1 MKSKVILSSPSKERL
16 IKLLNTHFYSTSYS
30 INEECLV
37 TWKGGVLKEDL
48 IYKVKRGR
56 HQILSNTF
64 DLTLIMA
71 VLSH

>member
-1 MKSKVILSSPSKERL
+1 MKPKVIISSSSKEQL

-30 INEECLV
+30 INEEGLV
-37 TWKGGVLKEDL
+37 TWKDGIVKENL

-64 DLTLIMA
+64 E
-71 VLSH
+71 